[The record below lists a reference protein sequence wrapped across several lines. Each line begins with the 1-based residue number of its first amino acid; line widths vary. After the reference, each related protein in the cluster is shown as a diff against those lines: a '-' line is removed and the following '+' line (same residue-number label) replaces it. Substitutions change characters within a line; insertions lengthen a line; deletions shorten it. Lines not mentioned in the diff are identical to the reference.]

1 MSETNTLAVPPC
13 KLDLRFKQLR
23 TLSESSIRPMVHSLE
38 KRGQL
43 TPVVTARDGNSLVL
57 IDGFKR
63 QRAAEI
69 LGLKSLMLITLP
81 SEGALMKAHMYLLN
95 RKNGFSMIEEA
106 MLIRELVEVDGL
118 MQVEVAAMLERHKS
132 WVSRRLEMI
141 RRLAP
146 QIVEDIKLGLMPPGS
161 AISLARLPESN
172 QADLASTI
180 QRHKLKVKE
189 CNLLIDLWCKARAP
203 EAKGF
208 LIKFPQKA
216 LELSSRDGSDYLDPR
231 IPAQAS
237 GWLKTLRVLTRVAAG
252 LRLRSKQD
260 IGAID
265 EEVHEILW
273 EALNQANSECQEA
286 LKAAREVLSKEVP
299 K

>member
-1 MSETNTLAVPPC
+1 
-13 KLDLRFKQLR
+13 
-23 TLSESSIRPMVHSLE
+23 MVHSLE

-63 QRAAEI
+63 QMAAEI

-132 WVSRRLEMI
+132 WVSRRLEMV

-172 QADLASTI
+172 QADLDSTI
-180 QRHKLKVKE
+180 QRHKLE
-189 CNLLIDLWCKARAP
+189 
-203 EAKGF
+203 G
-208 LIKFPQKA
+208 
-216 LELSSRDGSDYLDPR
+216 
-231 IPAQAS
+231 
-237 GWLKTLRVLTRVAAG
+237 
-252 LRLRSKQD
+252 
-260 IGAID
+260 
-265 EEVHEILW
+265 
-273 EALNQANSECQEA
+273 
-286 LKAAREVLSKEVP
+286 
-299 K
+299 